1 MKFKKRAQRLEDKNV
16 SIHKFE
22 ERLAKCR
29 DNLRSKMFEFQRAK
43 KEFKNMASESRVAMK
58 AKVDDLKNS
67 VRTARDDL
75 RQLFKDM
82 KIEYKQ
88 AKTAA

>member
-1 MKFKKRAQRLEDKNV
+1 MLQRLEKRNV
-16 SIHKFE
+16 NINKFE
-22 ERLAKCR
+22 DRLTKCR

-43 KEFKNMASESRVAMK
+43 KEFKNMASESKAAMK
-58 AKVDDLKNS
+58 ARVDELKNS

-75 RQLFKDM
+75 RQLFRDM